1 MWKLY
6 NASRMPSSLAA
17 QALMSEL
24 EPPVASPT
32 PSSSCSLGDVALAAD
47 SRAGD
52 RGHHPCQD
60 QAEKQS
66 GSSRQE
72 PSSASGSKGS
82 TDEPGTMALLRSSRS
97 RSCPVE
103 RSRAMDS
110 LRRVQ
115 CSSGVCTPRRQ
126 SRPSDQDGQPGN
138 DTSHVGAAE
147 EPHGQL
153 QTHSGHLFG
162 YAAQDRCGGA
172 AQHVDQGPH
181 TGAPDGRDSDPEHSH
196 SNHNEHNT
204 TGGEPYQPGT
214 NVPESQQPGQRL
226 LKTKNKKSSPSGHAL
241 PLFMAKRLMAMTTLV
256 AASMS
261 RVLINLHLEGCDGLW
276 EVACAPHSWL
286 SDAAER
292 RALHPRRINL
302 QQGYD
307 LYKKDTWN
315 ELRRLR
321 QQRRPRRLWFS
332 LPCTKWCSWTSVNY
346 NNDQRREQLE
356 TDRRKERRMLWEVV
370 KFIVETMDDDPSVQ
384 VYFEWPFPCFGW
396 RQQPLQHL
404 EAELYKRGLAW
415 LQCRVDGCCYGLRD
429 RNEDL
434 FVQKKWM
441 IKTTDEL
448 FHQRF
453 RSKVCPGN
461 HRHAHIEGQETA
473 RTAYYPWKMVESI
486 TKFWADQVGSNDQVR
501 QLRRADEES
510 EVTMDEEAKTGLE
523 LKLAEKPDEL
533 PGEPMDLCV
542 GQAALLEIEAHSKEA
557 LAYGRYGFPDCEGL
571 LYLIYNH
578 LGVTIRQDHTRWA
591 NVPAQRLQ
599 LGVYSFGG
607 FGGVTNQTNDY
618 EAVTKY
624 VNGFLKH
631 HLPQLTWT
639 SLMINFNGRALPHKD
654 HHNLKG
660 SVNVLVGFG
669 PYVGGGLCLQGQCDE
684 RAEESRRQMPDG
696 TFAKGGIYDTHHKFV
711 IFNPE
716 VCHASQHWRGL
727 RISISA
733 YSSRMITQL
742 PQEQLQRLRALGFP
756 LPCGKNPTT
765 SILTAEQTSSTTL
778 GPTTSIL
785 AAEQTSST
793 TLGPTTSIPTAEQT
807 SSTTLGPNDTS
818 DGQVS
823 AQLPEGVTQD
833 ARQKW
838 TAQVAK
844 FHKAAGHPSNRNLA
858 RMLHDAGHPQWKVDV
873 AATYECPTC
882 QSLKMGGTSSG
893 KIPPASTH
901 AQYSPWE
908 AVAVDAAEWV
918 PAGRKVKVKFLLFM
932 DVATKLR
939 VTCPLYVYDFLEM
952 KAESSQDFM
961 QNFTERWLGT
971 YPKPRV
977 VLMDSAKSLISETT
991 HQYLSDLNIM
1001 VHFIAE
1007 KESWAHGTVEAA
1019 VQDVKMT
1026 ASAIASDIRHLPPE
1040 LALHLATSA
1049 LNSTEFTAGFSS
1061 FQWAFGKHY
1070 SLSDED
1076 VRTFATTGQN
1086 DDFTRVI
1093 TLRQQAEE
1101 IAVRTRARRVLS
1113 RLHNTT
1119 VRQPLREF
1127 QPFDLVKIWRHV
1139 WPHEQIKGTRGGFRK
1154 SGRPHWAGPG
1164 RVIFQ
1169 EVLPHQE
1176 RGDERRHIVW
1186 VLIGQRLFRCS
1197 VRSVRPVTEEERFVH
1212 ETTSSEDPSSWRTLA
1227 DILPRREYFD
1237 VVNEEPGEA
1246 DRELPE
1252 LPPEPDS
1259 TTQVAPTRRVRAKT
1273 TLTTIPP
1280 TTDEGTHHST
1290 ASSSQTHQRE
1300 PPDVNDYEQP
1310 AVKRSKGE
1318 EPSWVEELYVEA
1330 EMEKNSMDIF
1340 HAMAEVKEFLR
1351 IEMDMDYMQSNRQK
1365 KMFERNPVAYLAK
1378 KMKRFGGGAQQVAAG
1393 GT

>member
-1 MWKLY
+1 
-6 NASRMPSSLAA
+6 
-17 QALMSEL
+17 
-24 EPPVASPT
+24 
-32 PSSSCSLGDVALAAD
+32 
-47 SRAGD
+47 
-52 RGHHPCQD
+52 
-60 QAEKQS
+60 
-66 GSSRQE
+66 
-72 PSSASGSKGS
+72 
-82 TDEPGTMALLRSSRS
+82 
-97 RSCPVE
+97 
-103 RSRAMDS
+103 
-110 LRRVQ
+110 
-115 CSSGVCTPRRQ
+115 
-126 SRPSDQDGQPGN
+126 
-138 DTSHVGAAE
+138 
-147 EPHGQL
+147 
-153 QTHSGHLFG
+153 
-162 YAAQDRCGGA
+162 
-172 AQHVDQGPH
+172 
-181 TGAPDGRDSDPEHSH
+181 
-196 SNHNEHNT
+196 
-204 TGGEPYQPGT
+204 
-214 NVPESQQPGQRL
+214 
-226 LKTKNKKSSPSGHAL
+226 
-241 PLFMAKRLMAMTTLV
+241 MAKRLMAMTTLV

-716 VCHASQHWRGL
+716 
-727 RISISA
+727 
-733 YSSRMITQL
+733 
-742 PQEQLQRLRALGFP
+742 
-756 LPCGKNPTT
+756 
-765 SILTAEQTSSTTL
+765 
-778 GPTTSIL
+778 
-785 AAEQTSST
+785 
-793 TLGPTTSIPTAEQT
+793 
-807 SSTTLGPNDTS
+807 
-818 DGQVS
+818 
-823 AQLPEGVTQD
+823 
-833 ARQKW
+833 
-838 TAQVAK
+838 VAK

-1365 KMFERNPVAYLAK
+1365 KMFVVLSKLRPEERELFVRAKAKEVDSFLRNEAVRKCLDNDEVKKAYDSGRIVKARWVLTWKLVPPEDRDEALRDRQENTQTLHTKDGSKKAKARIVLPGFQHPNLLDPSFKTASPVQSMLGRNLLYLMSAQHQWPLEGLDLATAFLQTLPTEADKELWTTGVEELREAIGVGPEQILRILRNIYGSTTAPRGLWLDLHKTLTSLGAQPVLGERCLWIWLQPDETEPRTIGAMGGHVDDFHRLGDDSPAWMAIKAKVDAAYKWGTAK
-1378 KMKRFGGGAQQVAAG
+1378 KGNYRHAGTDISTVTDESGRHKIVVDQSYYVDGISDLAIDPLRLRGAEELLTQKDVDACRTALGELQWLASWPSKHNHNYVLDAICC
-1393 GT
+1393 